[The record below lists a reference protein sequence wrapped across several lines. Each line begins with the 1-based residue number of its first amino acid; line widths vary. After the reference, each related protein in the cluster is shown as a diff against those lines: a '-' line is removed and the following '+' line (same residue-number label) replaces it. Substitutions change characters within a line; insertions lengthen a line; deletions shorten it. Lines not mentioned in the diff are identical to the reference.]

1 MTCTGSLQLL
11 LMKSGGQLIYSGSLG
26 PLSRDLIKY
35 FEVRPVVKTK
45 LLFKNCKTGK
55 KTK

>member
-1 MTCTGSLQLL
+1 MTYSGSLQLL

-26 PLSRDLIKY
+26 PLSGDLIKY
-35 FEVRPVVKTK
+35 FEVRPVVKMK
-45 LLFKNCKTGK
+45 LLFKNCETGK